1 MEASTTLL
9 ATPNE
14 ATGEPQQHASSPRN
28 ILDRLEY
35 TIYALALA
43 LSICVWFVAIR
54 APLWLDETIS
64 FFLVKGGFAE
74 IMSRQ
79 GWPDVPVYSYVL
91 WLWTKVMG
99 TGEITLRVSSV
110 LIMLGAVYL
119 LYRAAR
125 ELFDRDVAL
134 IAAVVFCLHPIVIYA
149 AIDVRPYALGAVA
162 INSSI
167 LALVRMRHSNSKWLA
182 AFFGV
187 SAASVAY
194 FQFLF
199 VVILPALAI
208 CFFWLKVGRRKTQ
221 WGQIGVALIAF
232 TLAFLPVIPGLKYLF
247 HTSGT
252 HVWAPDPRLLDLGT
266 TLSLRWLGFILIA
279 TVLIAALTRRLD
291 LRSRFES
298 WPVLLCASLALIP
311 ILILYSVSAET
322 SIRIFVFR
330 YRLIAVPGI
339 VLCWGLI
346 VSRIHSRGLRLLF
359 CVAIVATTAYQY
371 LSRPDF
377 KLHGYT
383 WKYGLEVAEKNASPD
398 NAPVLICSDLPEA
411 DYMALPVGDAVKD
424 SVLFAP
430 LTYYKLTVPVV
441 ALPRSLN
448 DDATRIGSQF
458 LKGATQRHQR
468 FLALAFNSSY
478 GTLDW
483 IAKNAA
489 ETYDVRNLGIFDE
502 IKVMEFVP
510 RNRASASR

>member
-208 CFFWLKVGRRKTQ
+208 CFFLAKGRPPEDSMGTDRRRPDRIYLSVPAGYPWLEIFVPHQ
-221 WGQIGVALIAF
+221 W
-232 TLAFLPVIPGLKYLF
+232 
-247 HTSGT
+247 H
-252 HVWAPDPRLLDLGT
+252 PRLGPGSEAPGSRHDP
-266 TLSLRWLGFILIA
+266 IA
-279 TVLIAALTRRLD
+279 EMAGLH
-291 LRSRFES
+291 
-298 WPVLLCASLALIP
+298 PH
-311 ILILYSVSAET
+311 
-322 SIRIFVFR
+322 R
-330 YRLIAVPGI
+330 YRSNCRAD
-339 VLCWGLI
+339 
-346 VSRIHSRGLRLLF
+346 
-359 CVAIVATTAYQY
+359 AAA
-371 LSRPDF
+371 RP
-377 KLHGYT
+377 
-383 WKYGLEVAEKNASPD
+383 AQP
-398 NAPVLICSDLPEA
+398 I
-411 DYMALPVGDAVKD
+411 
-424 SVLFAP
+424 
-430 LTYYKLTVPVV
+430 
-441 ALPRSLN
+441 
-448 DDATRIGSQF
+448 
-458 LKGATQRHQR
+458 
-468 FLALAFNSSY
+468 
-478 GTLDW
+478 
-483 IAKNAA
+483 
-489 ETYDVRNLGIFDE
+489 
-502 IKVMEFVP
+502 
-510 RNRASASR
+510 